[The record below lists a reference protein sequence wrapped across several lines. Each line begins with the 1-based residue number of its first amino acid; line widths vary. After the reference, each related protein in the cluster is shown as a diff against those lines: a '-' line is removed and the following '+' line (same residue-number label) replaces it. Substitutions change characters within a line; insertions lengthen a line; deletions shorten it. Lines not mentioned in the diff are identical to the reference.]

1 MKENRKTIVIL
12 LLCLLVGFA
21 LRFHRFDQKS
31 FWFDEIYTYQDSRDG
46 FRAQLQYYQE
56 KPNYLHPPL
65 FYLLSHLFYPFT
77 KPERDLRILPLIF
90 GTLSIPM
97 IFLLAQQFSRGIA
110 FPCTL
115 VLTFMTYHIALSQEG
130 RAYSFI
136 LFFGM
141 AALYFFVR
149 HLCTGKK
156 GFLIPTALCYAVIFH
171 ASYSA
176 IPFIAFSQLLWL
188 YQPEG
193 QQNKPT
199 LGSFLLLNA
208 LIVLF
213 CSPWIIFLF
222 SHYQGQPLRD
232 PFHHED
238 PGSFWSILYGVLHDW
253 VPHWPLMAVSVL
265 LLILL
270 PTFLK
275 NRRNGL
281 VLLAL
286 FFFPIAG
293 LYLYCRIFDVTHFIS
308 SRYFIN
314 FLPLLFISLLVSI
327 EALEARFAH
336 LRRILRFRLIF
347 VVLFVA
353 SNLIILPLYYRS
365 EKQDCR
371 GLTNYLKEN
380 LRQGDT
386 IFVDQVVFFPGILHY
401 FGLPPESRHYTV
413 SFKELPEKGTEYSK
427 TLLYRGILFKI
438 HYSDKTCCSEYV
450 GEGGRVWIV
459 VGKYKAKELKMG
471 SPAVF
476 KGYFDGSFLNF
487 SRFPTDASI
496 YLFLWDPSSPN
507 EKGIDL
513 PME

>member
-1 MKENRKTIVIL
+1 MEFIERTKASTLFIL
-12 LLCLLVGFA
+12 ALLLLVGFA
-21 LRFHRFDQKS
+21 LRFYSFDRKS

-46 FRAQLQYYQE
+46 LGDQLRYYQE

-65 FYLLSHLFYPFT
+65 FYLLSHLFYPFV

-97 IFLLAQQFSRGIA
+97 IFLLSRQFSRGIA
-110 FPCTL
+110 LPCTL
-115 VLTFMTYHIALSQEG
+115 ALTFMTYHIALSQDA
-130 RAYSFI
+130 RSYSFI

-141 AALYFFVR
+141 TALTFLVR

-156 GFLIPTALCYAVIFH
+156 FLLIPAALCYAVSFH
-171 ASYSA
+171 ASYST
-176 IPFIAFSQLLWL
+176 IPFIAFSQLLWF
-188 YQPEG
+188 YQFEG
-193 QQNKPT
+193 QQKKPT
-199 LGSFLLLNA
+199 LGSFLLLHA
-208 LIVLF
+208 WIGLF
-213 CSPWIIFLF
+213 CGPWIIFLF
-222 SHYQGQPLRD
+222 SHYHGQPLSD

-270 PTFLK
+270 PVFLK

-286 FFFPIAG
+286 FFLPIGG
-293 LYLYCRIFDVTHFIS
+293 LYLYCSILDVTHFIS

-314 FLPLLFISLLVSI
+314 FLPPLFISLFVSI

-336 LRRILRFRLIF
+336 LRRILNFRSIF
-347 VVLFVA
+347 VLLLVA

-365 EKQDCR
+365 EKQDYK
-371 GLTNYLKEN
+371 GLTRYLQEN

-386 IFVDQVVFFPGILHY
+386 IFVEQVVFFPGILHY
-401 FGLPPESRHYTV
+401 FGLPPEPRHYRV

-427 TLLYRGILFKI
+427 TLSYRGILFTI
-438 HYSDKTCCSEYV
+438 YYSDKSCCSEYV

-459 VGKYKAKELKMG
+459 VGKQKARELKTD

-476 KGYFDGSFLNF
+476 KGYFD
-487 SRFPTDASI
+487 
-496 YLFLWDPSSPN
+496 
-507 EKGIDL
+507 
-513 PME
+513 